1 MKPQLSAAARA
12 SLQREVTPTITS
24 FTDELELESEQA
36 VGRTDTTPTDEGA
49 GIRTNTSTVE
59 TLTDNNQHDS
69 LLCIFSNVLF
79 VLGGFFYIIATTF
92 DYAVHSSKTT
102 TINNSYLTVLGP
114 LVYFL
119 NSVVD
124 VKWALLVRERDK
136 QALASLPYRLWSSN
150 GGGSRRS
157 LWAAFTFGVAAVF
170 GLIAA
175 WMSSSLAAA
184 FEDESYYLLSI
195 IAYDLD
201 VASSHI
207 YLLSA
212 VFALWRS
219 SSLDNDCAAEEIM
232 IRSNDSSIISWH
244 SNPRILFNLGDIIF
258 GVSALIDVCLVDV
271 SFDDSYLAIPI
282 VTSILWTVDALLYMR
297 GDIVSGNI
305 MRTHDSN
312 NVPPN
317 NVRTV
322 ATEIV

>member
-24 FTDELELESEQA
+24 FTDELELNSEQA
-36 VGRTDTTPTDEGA
+36 VGRTDTPPTDEGA
-49 GIRTNTSTVE
+49 GIRTTTSTVE
-59 TLTDNNQHDS
+59 TLTDNNQNDS

-102 TINNSYLTVLGP
+102 TIKNSYLTVLGP

-136 QALASLPYRLWSSN
+136 QALASLHRLWSSN

-175 WMSSSLAAA
+175 LMSSTLAAA
-184 FEDESYYLLSI
+184 HEDESYYLLSI

-219 SSLDNDCAAEEIM
+219 SSLDNDCAAEEIK
-232 IRSNDSSIISWH
+232 IRSIISWH

-282 VTSILWTVDALLYMR
+282 LTSILWTVDALLYMR

-305 MRTHDSN
+305 MRTPESN
-312 NVPPN
+312 NIPPN

-322 ATEIV
+322 STEIV